1 MPNVSE
7 IFQNFDANIPSRF
20 EQISFKK
27 KNRRIES
34 SGIFNLVMEGLI
46 GTCFGFNFKRAKKG
60 KISLKLKRVRP
71 QESREL
77 L

>member
-27 KNRRIES
+27 KKQEDRVFWNIQPGYGRIDRDMLW
-34 SGIFNLVMEGLI
+34 IQF
-46 GTCFGFNFKRAKKG
+46 
-60 KISLKLKRVRP
+60 
-71 QESREL
+71 
-77 L
+77 

>member
-60 KISLKLKRVRP
+60 
-71 QESREL
+71 
-77 L
+77 